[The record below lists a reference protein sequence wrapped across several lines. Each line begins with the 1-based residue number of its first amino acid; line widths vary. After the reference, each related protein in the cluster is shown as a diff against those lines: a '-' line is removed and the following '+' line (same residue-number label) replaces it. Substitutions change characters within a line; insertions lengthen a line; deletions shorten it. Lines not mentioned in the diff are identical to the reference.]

1 MLDIPPLETKLR
13 AHSGNWSCFE
23 IAPVDAAYSRELANA
38 LRRVLL
44 ASLPGAAVTSMRI
57 DGVQHEF
64 QTITDVL
71 EDVTDIVQNFK
82 KLRLRCYSD
91 RPALM
96 HLDVLG
102 AGKVTA
108 RQLTVPS
115 TVEIV
120 NPDLHLAT
128 LDNEKADLR
137 MEITVG
143 TGRGFVSC
151 EQHADRR
158 QEKPAIGVIL
168 IDSIFSPVCHVNFA
182 IEPVL
187 IERRQKLDKI
197 LLEITTDGTIG
208 PTEALRESA
217 DLLRRQLLVFA
228 MYWPPPDT
236 QKPTIPLPATCLF
249 HPPSTTYR
257 LRM

>member
-1 MLDIPPLETKLR
+1 EGGRVLLDIPPLEIRLIALQDHR
-13 AHSGNWSCFE
+13 GHFE

-158 QEKPAIGVIL
+158 QEKPPIGV
-168 IDSIFSPVCHVNFA
+168 
-182 IEPVL
+182 
-187 IERRQKLDKI
+187 
-197 LLEITTDGTIG
+197 
-208 PTEALRESA
+208 
-217 DLLRRQLLVFA
+217 
-228 MYWPPPDT
+228 
-236 QKPTIPLPATCLF
+236 
-249 HPPSTTYR
+249 
-257 LRM
+257 